1 MVSGRQT
8 LKRNFFRTC
17 VFRKE
22 VLALDPCVVTRAW
35 DVGVDSAVSPN
46 LIMSQVVAHIFF

>member
-22 VLALDPCVVTRAW
+22 VLALDPCVYR
-35 DVGVDSAVSPN
+35 GVPEA
-46 LIMSQVVAHIFF
+46 LRFL